1 MILMFDEYV
10 ETEHEDEYVIEL
22 ANEVRKHLD
31 LTKEVKALL
40 NPVVSPVSIKPQSQ
54 AHVSTLQRVFASW
67 EISKVIEPANTLMNK
82 FYGCDSYGSTSIFLS
97 HFSFQK
103 FEFRI
108 QTFRYFYSCRQW
120 AFVTPWYLILRI
132 TRIFCLIIT
141 KPKYMPIFFR
151 TR

>member
-1 MILMFDEYV
+1 MFDEYV

-82 FYGCDSYGSTSIFLS
+82 FYGCDSYGSTSIFCHIL
-97 HFSFQK
+97 
-103 FEFRI
+103 
-108 QTFRYFYSCRQW
+108 
-120 AFVTPWYLILRI
+120 AFKSLNSEYRPLD
-132 TRIFCLIIT
+132 IFTLVASEHL
-141 KPKYMPIFFR
+141 
-151 TR
+151 